1 MKAHFIRCETAT
13 GVTRP
18 GISLTP
24 TATSSPSPTSP
35 APRFG
40 LMPRKPAL
48 LAPLLVEDE
57 LAILKMTALMLERMG
72 HAVIAAG
79 RRKPAARRPRP
90 PQADRP
96 QPHAG
101 RDPGAHWRSP
111 GPGFAHGARRRSLS
125 GSPPREWAE
134 DVQRFRRPT
143 SSTGGVPLGCVRN
156 ALILLMAT
164 CASGGCALL
173 ESASTSPPSA
183 QQQSEEVAALQTHV
197 LPLVKNLR
205 VTWYLNEGLLGGSI
219 NWKRGAF
226 STDRARARDEGFQVF
241 DDETT
246 RAYKQFA
253 DAISASGVA
262 CDRLNESRLA
272 DDGAVRF
279 ASFQRRGGGITY
291 VFTYI
296 YSPGTRPPDWKSTLG
311 PVVLT
316 RIGNSDWWFEQSPDD

>member
-1 MKAHFIRCETAT
+1 MI
-13 GVTRP
+13 
-18 GISLTP
+18 
-24 TATSSPSPTSP
+24 
-35 APRFG
+35 
-40 LMPRKPAL
+40 
-48 LAPLLVEDE
+48 
-57 LAILKMTALMLERMG
+57 
-72 HAVIAAG
+72 
-79 RRKPAARRPRP
+79 
-90 PQADRP
+90 
-96 QPHAG
+96 
-101 RDPGAHWRSP
+101 
-111 GPGFAHGARRRSLS
+111 
-125 GSPPREWAE
+125 
-134 DVQRFRRPT
+134 RRPT
-143 SSTGGVPLGCVRN
+143 SSAGMAPLTRVSR
-156 ALILLMAT
+156 ALILLVVT

-183 QQQSEEVAALQTHV
+183 QQQSEEAAALQTHV

-205 VTWYLNEGLLGGSI
+205 VTWYLNRGLLGGSI

-226 STDRARARDEGFQVF
+226 STDRAHASSEGFQLF
-241 DDETT
+241 DDETA

-262 CDRLNESRLA
+262 SDRLNESRFA

-296 YSPGTRPPDWKSTLG
+296 YSPGTRPPEWKSKLG